1 MICSGNR
8 GRVRRVAVSMRRVI
22 PLLLSFPVLLLAA
35 CAQAQPDP
43 SGSSDQGGAR
53 TNYAPDEVVLRI
65 EQVGGFVPVQTI
77 ASRLP
82 IVSVYGD
89 GRVIAEG
96 PVILIYPG
104 PALPNI
110 LERRIGAPDLNRLVT
125 MAVDAGVGTEADYG
139 LPSVTDMPS
148 TRFTVATD
156 DGVRTSEVYALEVDE
171 GLTAEQIE
179 TRSKLRD
186 LQTALTDLPGTL
198 GADAAGQE
206 TPYEP
211 VTMAALA
218 SPFVDTEDGL
228 TQDEIAW
235 PGPALPGEA
244 LGTFAQLHC
253 LAVTGDDLAAVLDAA
268 TQANQL
274 TPWVWEGQRF
284 FVTFRPLLPE
294 ETSCTDL
301 SE

>member
-1 MICSGNR
+1 
-8 GRVRRVAVSMRRVI
+8 MRRVI

-43 SGSSDQGGAR
+43 SGSSDRGGAR

-65 EQVGGFVPVQTI
+65 ELVGGFVPVQTI

-82 IVSVYGD
+82 MISVYGD
-89 GRVIAEG
+89 GRVITEG

-104 PALPNI
+104 PALPNV
-110 LERRIGAPDLNRLVT
+110 LERHIGAPDLNRLVT
-125 MAVDAGVGTEADYG
+125 MAVDAGVGVEADYG
-139 LPSVTDMPS
+139 LPGVTDMPS

-171 GLTAEQIE
+171 GLTPAQLDA
-179 TRSKLRD
+179 RSKLRD
-186 LQTALTDLPGTL
+186 LQAALTDLPGTL
-198 GADAAGQE
+198 GADAAGEE

-211 VTMAALA
+211 VTMVALA
-218 SPFVDTEDGL
+218 SPFFAPEDGL
-228 TQDEIAW
+228 SQPELAW

-244 LGTFAQLHC
+244 LGTFAQLNC
-253 LAVTGDDLAAVLDAA
+253 LAVTGSDLAPVLDAA
-268 TQANQL
+268 AQANQL
-274 TPWVWEGQRF
+274 TPWVWEGQPW

-294 ETSCTDL
+294 ESSCAEL